1 MKKIPMRM
9 DALSRKRYLRSELAR
24 FVKRDGFLVF
34 DPEGTMSG
42 RGTYL
47 HLDEESLND
56 WIKVEIQG
64 LIAEAYKKNVPKV
77 LNWVGKNVKLKSKQ
91 GQY

>member
-1 MKKIPMRM
+1 MQETNTSNNFLQNGIKHLFAEVGKK
-9 DALSRKRYLRSELAR
+9 
-24 FVKRDGFLVF
+24 
-34 DPEGTMSG
+34 T
-42 RGTYL
+42 

-91 GQY
+91 KKC